1 MGPGGAAGHRRR
13 VDEPERVRVDRDLR
27 GQRVQG
33 LVQQRPGSVDPL
45 AVAGLLGQV
54 GEHPTQAA
62 VAETQP
68 ACLRGAIQH
77 HLRYGQADQLR
88 VGEPLGP
95 SWPTTFGRQNL
106 VIDEHV
112 QCGQEGVEVSSHERP
127 STPSNPFRSSRHAEG
142 FGIDRLVL
150 IDCQRRNLLADLV
163 ACVDLGSFIELCG
176 EDVDLRRVW
185 SGRTE
190 YRTDWYQPSQGGH
203 TLNAGSTGAGK
214 NSRTS
219 APIVSIADHE
229 RPPAWGPAAVRSS
242 AARPVRGA
250 VILGGCG
257 DRPLRA
263 FRAVGWAVID
273 G

>member
-1 MGPGGAAGHRRR
+1 MQPKPVPAARSC
-13 VDEPERVRVDRDLR
+13 PEDFDQAARA
-27 GQRVQG
+27 
-33 LVQQRPGSVDPL
+33 L
-45 AVAGLLGQV
+45 AVARGVARRQV
-54 GEHPTQAA
+54 RELAP
-62 VAETQP
+62 
-68 ACLRGAIQH
+68 
-77 HLRYGQADQLR
+77 
-88 VGEPLGP
+88 
-95 SWPTTFGRQNL
+95 N
-106 VIDEHV
+106 
-112 QCGQEGVEVSSHERP
+112 
-127 STPSNPFRSSRHAEG
+127 
-142 FGIDRLVL
+142 LVL